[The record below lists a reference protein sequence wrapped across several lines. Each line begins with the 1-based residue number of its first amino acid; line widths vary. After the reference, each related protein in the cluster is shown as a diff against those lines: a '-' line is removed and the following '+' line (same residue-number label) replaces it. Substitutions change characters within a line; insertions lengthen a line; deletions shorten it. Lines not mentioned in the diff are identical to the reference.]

1 MSRKLPLPV
10 GTTNYKKI
18 CEDSYYVDK
27 TLLIKEILDE
37 KVNVALHV
45 QDALARRLTW
55 TCYALFS
62 RKLQRTPADISKIK
76 KFGSREKNIRAIRD
90 NIL

>member
-37 KVNVALHV
+37 KVNVALFTRP
-45 QDALARRLTW
+45 RRLTW

-62 RKLQRTPADISKIK
+62 RRLQRTPADISKIK